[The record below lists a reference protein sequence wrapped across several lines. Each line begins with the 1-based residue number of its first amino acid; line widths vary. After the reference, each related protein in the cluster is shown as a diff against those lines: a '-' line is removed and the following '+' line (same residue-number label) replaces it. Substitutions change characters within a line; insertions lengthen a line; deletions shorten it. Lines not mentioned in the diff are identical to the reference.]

1 MERGETPELL
11 ETAADWVI
19 CLKPAGTE
27 SEKEMPLL
35 LEKRLKGPFFP
46 VHRLDLNVGGVMVYA
61 RSREAAAELSR
72 LIREG
77 AFRKEYLALVH
88 GAPPPEG
95 RMEDLL
101 WKDSGKNKVFV
112 VNRERRGVRKA
123 VLTYRVLG
131 SAGED
136 RTAAAVFLETGRSH
150 QIRVQFASRG
160 FPLWGD
166 HKYGARDSDRVLRLF
181 CRRIRFP
188 WRGREI
194 TGEALPDWVLPEPD
208 EEKAPREESLR
219 GEARR

>member
-1 MERGETPELL
+1 MERGENPELL
-11 ETAADWVI
+11 EVTADWAI

-27 SEKEMPLL
+27 SEKGMPLL
-35 LEKRLKGPFFP
+35 LEKRLEGRFFP

-72 LIREG
+72 LIQEG
-77 AFRKEYLALVH
+77 AFRKEYAALVH
-88 GAPPPEG
+88 GAPSPEG

-101 WKDSGKNKVFV
+101 WKDSVKNKVFV
-112 VNRERRGVRKA
+112 VKRPRQGVRKA
-123 VLTYRVLG
+123 VLTYRILG

-166 HKYGARDSDRVLRLF
+166 HKYGARDGDRVLRLF
-181 CRRIRFP
+181 CRRIAFP

-194 TGEALPDWVLPEPD
+194 AGEALPDWMPQGLYEKNPPPEVF
-208 EEKAPREESLR
+208 LR
-219 GEARR
+219 GETPG